1 MTDNIH
7 ADDWKGFVSLGPL
20 HTASRKHHP
29 SPGGGHTG
37 GQREVPPGLS
47 VACFR
52 VFGTR
57 GPTVLFCT
65 GSHNSCSWKQGPGSW
80 VLATRSLPYLPLEMR
95 QLGRG
100 AGGKDKES
108 QFLLRAPGPWH
119 VLCLSGFTECSQ
131 GPREVIIPDLQMK
144 KLRLET
150 QIGLC
155 QLVGGKPMLG
165 CGSVS

>member
-1 MTDNIH
+1 M
-7 ADDWKGFVSLGPL
+7 
-20 HTASRKHHP
+20 
-29 SPGGGHTG
+29 
-37 GQREVPPGLS
+37 PPGLS

-65 GSHNSCSWKQGPGSW
+65 GSHKLCSWKQGPGSW
-80 VLATRSLPYLPLEMR
+80 VLATRSLPYLPLEIR

-131 GPREVIIPDLQMK
+131 GPWEVIIPDLQMK